1 MEIQEPDQ
9 HTEQLLIIKA
19 HRSYRAKHSKRKKIG
34 CLTRMRFLRYINHRN
49 REEVLCQ

>member
-19 HRSYRAKHSKRKKIG
+19 HRSYRAKHSKRKNWVSHQNEIFAIYKS
-34 CLTRMRFLRYINHRN
+34 
-49 REEVLCQ
+49 